1 MEPRNEMSRKIQKVR
16 EFIIDNHGGS
26 CSFGD
31 TDDLI
36 DCGLIDSLRFMDFV
50 LLIEELSGIAIP
62 IDGLDIEQFRTIENI
77 SKSFFA
83 AGTVQ

>member
-16 EFIIDNHGGS
+16 EFIIDKHGGNCAFS
-26 CSFGD
+26 D

-50 LLIEELSGIAIP
+50 LLIEELSGRPIP
-62 IDGLDIEQFRTIENI
+62 LDDLDIEQFRTIDNI
-77 SKSFFA
+77 NKSFFDA
-83 AGTVQ
+83 ETVQ